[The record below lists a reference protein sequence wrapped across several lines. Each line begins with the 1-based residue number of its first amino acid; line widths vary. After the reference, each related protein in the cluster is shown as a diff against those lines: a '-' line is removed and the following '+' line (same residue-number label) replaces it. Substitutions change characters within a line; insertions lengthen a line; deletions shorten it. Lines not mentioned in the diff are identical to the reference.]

1 MGGAGRIAVL
11 FPGQGSQYVGMAKEF
26 LEKSG
31 EARDLMAV
39 AEKVSAMPLG
49 RLCLDG
55 PMEELTRTLYLQPAM
70 TVVNLICWQELARAG
85 VKADFFAGHSL
96 GEYAA
101 LCVAGVLSVED
112 TLTLVTERGRLM
124 EREAGK
130 NPGGMQAV
138 VKLGIETVREIV
150 AVAQA
155 KGALT
160 VANHNSAEQIVIS
173 GEAAALE
180 AAAEL
185 VKERGGK
192 AIPLKVSG
200 AWHSDLIK
208 GAVPDFEEAMARVQF
223 SAPHTPLLFNAT
235 AAAESDPAAIRTI
248 MARQIASTVRW
259 YEIVQQLMAAEVRVF
274 IEVGPKT
281 VLTGLLKK
289 IIPADYAHQAL
300 QVDTPATLAQCLG
313 AL

>member
-1 MGGAGRIAVL
+1 MAAQKIAVL

-26 LEKSG
+26 LEADA
-31 EARDLMAV
+31 EARNLMAM
-39 AEKVSAMPLG
+39 AERVSGMPLG
-49 RLCLDG
+49 RLCLEG

-70 TVVNLICWQELARAG
+70 TLVNLICWQALNKAG

-101 LCVAGVLSVED
+101 LCAAGVLTPEE
-112 TLTLVTERGRLM
+112 TLALVTERGRLM
-124 EREAGK
+124 EREAGAH
-130 NPGGMQAV
+130 PGGMHAV
-138 VKLGIETVREIV
+138 VKLDIDTVRGIV
-150 AVAQA
+150 AAAQA

-160 VANHNSAEQIVIS
+160 LANHNSAEQIVIS
-173 GEAAALE
+173 GEVAALE

-185 VKERGGK
+185 VKEKGGK

-208 GAVPDFEEAMARVQF
+208 GAVPDFEQALAKAQVK
-223 SAPHTPLLFNAT
+223 APHTPLLFNVT
-235 AAAESDPAAIRTI
+235 AAAEADPVVIRSI
-248 MARQIASTVRW
+248 MAQQIASTVRW
-259 YEIVQQLMAAEVRVF
+259 YEIVQHLVAAGVEVF

-289 IIPADYAHQAL
+289 IIPAEYRHKTI
-300 QVDTPATLAQCLG
+300 QVDTPATLAQCLAG
-313 AL
+313 L

>member
-1 MGGAGRIAVL
+1 MAAKKIAVL
-11 FPGQGSQYVGMAKEF
+11 FPGQGSQYVGMAKDF
-26 LEKSG
+26 LEESA
-31 EARDLMAV
+31 EARELMAT
-39 AEKVSAMPLG
+39 AERVSGMPLG
-49 RLCLDG
+49 RLCLEG

-70 TVVNLICWQELARAG
+70 TVVNLICWQALKKAG

-101 LCVAGVLSVED
+101 LSAAGVLTPEE

-124 EREAGK
+124 EREAGA
-130 NPGGMQAV
+130 NPGGMHAV
-138 VKLGIETVREIV
+138 VKLDIDTVRGIV
-150 AVAQA
+150 VAAQT

-160 VANHNSAEQIVIS
+160 LANHNSAEQIVIS
-173 GEAAALE
+173 GEMAALE

-185 VKERGGK
+185 VKEKGGK

-208 GAVPDFEEAMARVQF
+208 GAVPDFEQALAKVEVK
-223 SAPHTPLLFNAT
+223 APQTPLLFNVT
-235 AAAESDPAAIRTI
+235 AAAETDPTAIRST

-259 YEIVQQLMAAEVRVF
+259 YEIVQHLLAAGVTVF

-281 VLTGLLKK
+281 VLTGLMKK
-289 IIPADYAHQAL
+289 ILPPDSPHKTL
-300 QVDTPATLAQCLG
+300 QVDTPATLAQSL
-313 AL
+313 AEL